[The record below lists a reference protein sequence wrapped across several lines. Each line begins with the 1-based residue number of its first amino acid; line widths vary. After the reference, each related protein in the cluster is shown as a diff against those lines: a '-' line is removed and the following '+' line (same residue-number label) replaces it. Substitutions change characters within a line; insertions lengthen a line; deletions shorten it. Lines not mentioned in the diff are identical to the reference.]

1 MDYAVDQLSDC
12 QAQMLSYW
20 ETIRLEIDNLKC
32 DHSAFKTQD
41 LPLARIKKIMKL
53 DDDIKSMM
61 ISAEAPILFAKAA
74 ELFIRELTLRAW
86 IHTERN
92 RRRTLQRNDISMAV
106 SDGDTDQFDFL
117 IDIVPREESRGHR
130 RVDTVVVFLNSSIYG
145 RLVSKL
151 TLYRATQLA
160 ACMIS
165 VGDNRRARKLRLN
178 IESSPRPAQASPSS
192 VAGSNASGTSTSNLK
207 AENSAASVAFV
218 TTTNGRTS
226 NQVVPVDVSASQP
239 QTLTIALGGASTSN
253 PSAVG
258 SSAASTVLQG
268 HTPTIQFATA
278 IPSTGSVMATAQS
291 TVTNSASNTSA
302 TVSSAS
308 AAAPIQY
315 VLQLPVGAGGAT
327 SGQPFQI
334 QLLPQHFQTS
344 STDAI
349 SGATAGQGGTL
360 LTDANGNTIPVLQV
374 VTQAA
379 GGLALPTI
387 VQESNGQ
394 RTQLLQLQRPTL
406 LLQQSGSMLGATAV
420 LTTAE
425 LDEQSQQLAYSVQPH
440 QLMSSEMTAEV
451 TSTPQVLLSFSESG
465 ACVVS
470 SGVSDNCLD
479 TATVLDVVTDQ
490 ESGRH
495 LVARSIDDDAD
506 DTVAETSPVVLLET
520 TTAESDNEHSEVEHQ
535 ICDVQISSRE
545 LLQNADH
552 FSSGTQIEIHDVDPR
567 VLSDTLFDDC
577 VSVKPSVPDAS

>member
-130 RVDTVVVFLNSSIYG
+130 R
-145 RLVSKL
+145 
-151 TLYRATQLA
+151 
-160 ACMIS
+160 
-165 VGDNRRARKLRLN
+165 
-178 IESSPRPAQASPSS
+178 PAQASPSS
-192 VAGSNASGTSTSNLK
+192 VTGSNASGTSTSNLK
-207 AENSAASVAFV
+207 AENSAASVTFV

-253 PSAVG
+253 PNAVG

-360 LTDANGNTIPVLQV
+360 LTDANGNTIPVVQV

-394 RTQLLQLQRPTL
+394 RTQLLQLQM
-406 LLQQSGSMLGATAV
+406 SDGSTGN
-420 LTTAE
+420 
-425 LDEQSQQLAYSVQPH
+425 SK
-440 QLMSSEMTAEV
+440 
-451 TSTPQVLLSFSESG
+451 
-465 ACVVS
+465 
-470 SGVSDNCLD
+470 
-479 TATVLDVVTDQ
+479 
-490 ESGRH
+490 
-495 LVARSIDDDAD
+495 VAR
-506 DTVAETSPVVLLET
+506 
-520 TTAESDNEHSEVEHQ
+520 Q
-535 ICDVQISSRE
+535 
-545 LLQNADH
+545 
-552 FSSGTQIEIHDVDPR
+552 
-567 VLSDTLFDDC
+567 
-577 VSVKPSVPDAS
+577 

>member
-130 RVDTVVVFLNSSIYG
+130 R
-145 RLVSKL
+145 
-151 TLYRATQLA
+151 
-160 ACMIS
+160 
-165 VGDNRRARKLRLN
+165 
-178 IESSPRPAQASPSS
+178 PAQASPSS

-207 AENSAASVAFV
+207 AENATASVTFV

-239 QTLTIALGGASTSN
+239 QTLTIALGGGSTSN
-253 PSAVG
+253 PNVVG
-258 SSAASTVLQG
+258 SSAASTVLQQG

-308 AAAPIQY
+308 AAAPIHH
-315 VLQLPVGAGGAT
+315 
-327 SGQPFQI
+327 FQI
-334 QLLPQHFQTS
+334 QLLPQHFQAS
-344 STDAI
+344 NADAI

-360 LTDANGNTIPVLQV
+360 LTDANGNTIPVVQV

-394 RTQLLQLQRPTL
+394 RTQLLQLQN
-406 LLQQSGSMLGATAV
+406 SK
-420 LTTAE
+420 
-425 LDEQSQQLAYSVQPH
+425 
-440 QLMSSEMTAEV
+440 
-451 TSTPQVLLSFSESG
+451 
-465 ACVVS
+465 
-470 SGVSDNCLD
+470 
-479 TATVLDVVTDQ
+479 
-490 ESGRH
+490 
-495 LVARSIDDDAD
+495 VAR
-506 DTVAETSPVVLLET
+506 
-520 TTAESDNEHSEVEHQ
+520 Q
-535 ICDVQISSRE
+535 
-545 LLQNADH
+545 
-552 FSSGTQIEIHDVDPR
+552 
-567 VLSDTLFDDC
+567 
-577 VSVKPSVPDAS
+577 